1 HPSQFCSGWTFG
13 SIDFLGRRHWPEWP
27 PLRSGPKYAALGP
40 PLGITYQIA
49 PKMVLRAFYGI
60 YHWPTNTILF
70 QGRWMPNTGWG
81 AILTRTSLVNGVTAT
96 FANWDNG
103 TFTLPTMPNVDPTL
117 LNGSGVVYVD
127 RNSKGLYT
135 ALDSA

>member
-1 HPSQFCSGWTFG
+1 
-13 SIDFLGRRHWPEWP
+13 
-27 PLRSGPKYAALGP
+27 
-40 PLGITYQIA
+40 
-49 PKMVLRAFYGI
+49 MVLRAFYGI

-81 AILTRTSLVNGVTAT
+81 AILTRTSLDNGVTAA

-103 TFTLPTMPNVDPTL
+103 TFTLPTLPNVDPTL

-127 RNSKGLYT
+127 RNSKGLVHSIGFSLERELPHGILLRARYGGKLIT
-135 ALDSA
+135 AFLRMTCRT